1 MINSEFAWQE
11 LYRSV
16 LLEVNPAQLRDAI
29 QRAEKV
35 ILERRQALEGR
46 NHNPEIAEERR
57 AIEDA
62 LRVLNLL
69 KRQPAAD

>member
-1 MINSEFAWQE
+1 MTNDEFAWQE
-11 LYRSV
+11 QYRSV

-29 QRAEKV
+29 QRAEKL
-35 ILERRQALEGR
+35 ILERRRALEGL
-46 NHNPEIAEERR
+46 NHDPEIAEERR

>member
-1 MINSEFAWQE
+1 MTNEEFAWQE

-16 LLEVNPAQLRDAI
+16 LLEVNPGQLMDAI

-35 ILERRQALEGR
+35 ILERRGALEHR
-46 NHNPEIAEERR
+46 NHDPQIAEEKR

-69 KRQPAAD
+69 KRQPAAE